1 MCPILDQPELRIKIL
16 ILKLLPQGFFEA
28 LFNVVGKIKPKE
40 GKILNFFG
48 PIVLKL
54 FKNIME
60 ASLTLGSNIIFPY
73 WRSLVGSTSRTR
85 DNLSL

>member
-40 GKILNFFG
+40 GKILNFFE

-54 FKNIME
+54 LWK
-60 ASLTLGSNIIFPY
+60 L
-73 WRSLVGSTSRTR
+73 
-85 DNLSL
+85 LSPWVPILSFLIGGH